1 MFVFNYK
8 IKNRGKALRLTITA
22 ILILVLIIFALAKG
36 CAGSGSGSATCDE
49 IGEYSLKAETEE
61 QRQNILNTFGIENA
75 ALSESDEITI
85 PEEFNSLTE
94 EYNEIQK
101 QTGLDL
107 SPYKGQKA
115 QRLTYLVKGEN
126 AVYAVL
132 LINNGKLIGGHL
144 SGRVYGENV
153 RPLTGLHH
161 GKT

>member
-8 IKNRGKALRLTITA
+8 VKNRGKALRLAIAA
-22 ILILVLIIFALAKG
+22 ILILILTIFALARG
-36 CAGSGSGSATCDE
+36 CGSSNSGSATCDE

-61 QRQNILNTFGIENA
+61 QRQSILNTFGIENA
-75 ALSESDEITI
+75 ELSESDEITI
-85 PEEFNSLTE
+85 PKEFNSLTE

-115 QRLTYLVKGEN
+115 QRLTYRANGEN
-126 AVYAVL
+126 TVYAVL

-144 SGRVYGENV
+144 SGRIYGEAV
-153 RPLTGLHH
+153 RPLTGLYY